1 MKKYI
6 KGYGFEY
13 SFSHF
18 MKTSIFVLAGMVL
31 TGFLYQLKWPG
42 ILIIVIAAIISVPLV
57 MMSQIRYLNEQRR
70 FSDAATY
77 MEQMIYMFK
86 KRPQVLFAL
95 RETKDILSEKAKK
108 ICEEAI
114 YKLESGDYQT
124 NMYEESLQCIEE
136 QYGCDRMRVIHRF
149 LFRVEAEGGVYQ
161 DSMNL
166 LLDDLKG
173 WIQRVYEFQKER
185 KKIKNNIIISIFA
198 TLIICFLT
206 TKIFPSEYSIS
217 GKVLYQITSTL
228 MILLMMGVY
237 VLTQAKLCGTWLAD
251 KAVHPKRILRD
262 YHRATFPGVGVRP
275 PILLLVLA
283 IIAIVYG
290 IIVKQWL
297 LVCASLIG
305 GVFLWGQ
312 PQRSKRAAVKRCE
325 RELKKAF
332 PIWLMELAL
341 ILQRKPVSAA
351 IIESIPTAPFILQ
364 LPLRKMEKQF
374 EEDLISIKPYQDFVS
389 EFEVPE
395 ISSAMKLLYAMN
407 ATGREDM
414 LGQIHALLERNTRL
428 QEKSETL
435 QEKDHIAICG
445 FLVAFPM
452 IFSFVKLVTDML
464 LLVSGFLERFSGF
477 I

>member
-1 MKKYI
+1 MKQYI

-13 SFSHF
+13 SFSKF
-18 MKTSIFVLAGMVL
+18 IKTTILFFAGIIFA
-31 TGFLYQLKWPG
+31 GFLYQLNWNG
-42 ILIIVIAAIISVPLV
+42 LLIVVIAAIISMPLV
-57 MMSQIRYLNEQRR
+57 MMSQVRYLQEQQR
-70 FSDAATY
+70 FSDATTY

-86 KRPQVLFAL
+86 KRPQILFAL

-114 YKLESGDYQT
+114 HKLETGDYNT
-124 NMYEESLQCIEE
+124 NMYEESLQCIEQE
-136 QYGCDRMRVIHRF
+136 YGCERMRVIHRF

-166 LLDDLKG
+166 LLDDLKA

-198 TLIICFLT
+198 TLTICFLT
-206 TKIFPSEYSIS
+206 TKIFPSEYGFSE
-217 GKVLYQITSTL
+217 KVLYQITSTL
-228 MILLMMGVY
+228 MILLMIAIY
-237 VLTQAKLCGTWLAD
+237 VLTQSRLCGTWLAD
-251 KAVHPKRILRD
+251 KAVNQKRILRD
-262 YHRATFPGVGVRP
+262 YHRATFPGVGIKP
-275 PILLLVLA
+275 PIPLLVLA
-283 IIAIVYG
+283 IIAIIYGVLVKKWLVIFAGTVGG
-290 IIVKQWL
+290 II
-297 LVCASLIG
+297 
-305 GVFLWGQ
+305 LWRQ
-312 PQRSKRAAVKRCE
+312 PYRSKRAAAKRCE

-332 PIWLMELAL
+332 PIWLRELAL
-341 ILQRKPVSAA
+341 VLQRKPVSAA
-351 IIESIPTAPFILQ
+351 IIESISTAPSILQ
-364 LPLRKMEKQF
+364 LPLQKMEKQF
-374 EEDLISIKPYQDFVS
+374 EEDLISIKPYQEFVS

-414 LGQIHALLERNTRL
+414 MGQINALLERNAKL
-428 QEKSETL
+428 QEKSEEL

-445 FLVAFPM
+445 FLVALPM
-452 IFSFVKLVTDML
+452 VFSFVKLVADMI